1 MRGEETIGRFGAR
14 PLMSSFRDVRPLFIR
29 ASELITTLSIKP
41 SELTHVSFSGI
52 RGLVPTFS
60 LEVNCFIR
68 LCYKLGIRP
77 TVTRKDEWLHAEF
90 QHRFFSFHTD
100 VWSKASQEWD
110 ALNSSGLPTLEVKVK
125 RTALT
130 VERAAIADKRRLI
143 GLPAPKVID
152 V

>member
-1 MRGEETIGRFGAR
+1 
-14 PLMSSFRDVRPLFIR
+14 MSSYRDVRPLFGK
-29 ASELITTLSIKP
+29 AAELISTLNIKP

-68 LCYKLGIRP
+68 LCYQLHIRP

-90 QHRFFSFHTD
+90 RYRDFSFHTD

-110 ALNSSGLPTLEVKVK
+110 ALNMSGLPMLEVKVAH
-125 RTALT
+125 R
-130 VERAAIADKRRLI
+130 VEMTRAAIADKRRLI